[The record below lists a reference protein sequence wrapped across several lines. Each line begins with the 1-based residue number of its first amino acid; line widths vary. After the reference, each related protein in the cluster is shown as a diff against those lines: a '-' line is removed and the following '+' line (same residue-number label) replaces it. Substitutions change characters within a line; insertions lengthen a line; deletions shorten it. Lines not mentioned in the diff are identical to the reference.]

1 MPLAAEEPIGTE
13 IQHEDRSRG
22 GYRHL
27 AELVDT
33 SREHIADFAIH
44 GEAKAGFQIKEL
56 SETDVFLSPHWQIP
70 NALHRECS
78 RYVGVDADIY
88 IAPTTGI
95 DG

>member
-33 SREHIADFAIH
+33 SREHVADFAIH
-44 GEAKAGFQIKEL
+44 GEA
-56 SETDVFLSPHWQIP
+56 
-70 NALHRECS
+70 
-78 RYVGVDADIY
+78 
-88 IAPTTGI
+88 
-95 DG
+95 